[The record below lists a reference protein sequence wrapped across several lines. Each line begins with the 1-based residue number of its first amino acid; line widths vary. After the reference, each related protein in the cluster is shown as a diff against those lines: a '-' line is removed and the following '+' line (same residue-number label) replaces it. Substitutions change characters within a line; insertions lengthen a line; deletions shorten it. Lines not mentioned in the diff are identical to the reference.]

1 MSMMTAVRNDRF
13 ILADIS
19 SNSNKYWSIT
29 LFDDH
34 TIETH
39 WGRVGDAG
47 QQKQFALPSADGAQA
62 FYESKCREKERK
74 GYRPQRTLEA
84 GGMAESRRLQKQELA
99 AVAQQQIS
107 AGCPVTAELIAVLAK
122 ENIHHILASTTMTYD
137 TSQGT
142 FSTPLG
148 IVTADALQDARR
160 LLSEIGGYV
169 SSGAYDDDQLTRCLN
184 DYLMLIPQ
192 AIGRRRPDPRELYPD
207 LAAVQRQND
216 LLDALDASLQQVL
229 TAPKPGSAEPAHAPA
244 GVFDCSLTLVN
255 DGREIDRIRRKYRE
269 TQQSI
274 HGSAVLD
281 VKRVF
286 LVEIAS
292 MRRAFEQDGARLSNI
307 WELWHGSKKGNLLSI
322 LSKGFVIPP
331 SNAAH
336 CTGRMFGNGVYFSDQ
351 STKSLN
357 HSWGHWDGRYDDNC
371 FMFLCNVGL
380 GRYHVPK
387 AAGECLPHP
396 GTDSTFAKAG
406 HSGVLNNEMVVYRT
420 SVIDPVFLVEF
431 SNKGR

>member
-1 MSMMTAVRNDRF
+1 MSMASALRTDRY

-19 SNSNKYWSIT
+19 SNSNKFWSIT

-34 TIETH
+34 SVETH

-47 QQKQFALPSADGAQA
+47 QQKQFSLPSLDGAHA
-62 FYESKCREKERK
+62 FYEGKCREKERK

-84 GGMAESRRLQKQELA
+84 GAGGESRPVRKQDLA
-99 AVAQQQIS
+99 TLARQQITT
-107 AGCPVTAELIAVLAK
+107 GCPVTAELISTLAK

-148 IVTADALQDARR
+148 IVTGDAIQDARR

-169 SSGAYDDDQLTRCLN
+169 SAGEYDDNGLTRCLN

-192 AIGRRRPDPRELYPD
+192 NIGRRRPEPRQLYPD

-229 TAPKPGSAEPAHAPA
+229 AAPTTSSPAPA
-244 GVFDCSLTLVN
+244 APPRVFECGLTLVE

-274 HGSAVLD
+274 HGSSALD

-286 LVEIAS
+286 MVEIAP
-292 MRRAFEQDGARLSNI
+292 MRRAFEQDGLKLSNV

-336 CTGRMFGNGVYFSDQ
+336 CTGRLFGNGCYFSDQ

-357 HSWGHWDGRYDDNC
+357 YSWGYWDGRYDPNC

-380 GRYHVPK
+380 GKYYVPK
-387 AAGECLPHP
+387 GAGENLPRS
-396 GTDSTFAKAG
+396 GYDSTFAKAG
-406 HSGVLNNEMVVYRT
+406 KSGVLNNEMIVYRT
-420 SVIDPVFLVEF
+420 SQIDPVFLVEF
-431 SNKGR
+431 SHKGR